1 VSVILGALVLA
12 GCGLVSG
19 LDSLSVEGG
28 APLRDA
34 AADVTADAGTDVT
47 QDVIA
52 PPEAAP
58 GDGGTTSDAR
68 AGTAL
73 LTKGGCASAGGA
85 TTLSLT
91 NDNFTIELWLR
102 LDVAALGTETDPVLW
117 KGGRSASEPG
127 WSLVVQAGNLLF
139 CVSDTSGSKCTTP
152 YALTAGHLVHIG
164 VKSSYTANTP
174 LSRVVNVYAR
184 DVTASELSHTNVG
197 SLTGAANNWTSTAPF
212 TIGGAIANAC
222 TNTPAFTIDDV
233 RIYSSLLSLA
243 SMDNSESIDV
253 ACNTLGLLAY
263 YKFNEGSG
271 LVANDCS
278 GSAFNLTLGQNQS
291 FVPSPFP

>member
-1 VSVILGALVLA
+1 MSVVLGALVLA

-19 LDSLSVEGG
+19 LDSLSIEGG
-28 APLRDA
+28 AVLPDA
-34 AADVTADAGTDVT
+34 TADVTADVGSDVT
-47 QDVIA
+47 QDVVP

-58 GDGGTTSDAR
+58 SDGGTTTDAR

-73 LTKGGCASAGGA
+73 LTKGGCATAGSAS
-85 TTLSLT
+85 TLSLT
-91 NDNFTIELWLR
+91 NDNFTIELWFR
-102 LDVAALGTETDPVLW
+102 LDVAALSTEIDPVLW

-164 VKSSYTANTP
+164 VKSSYTSNTP
-174 LSRVVNVYAR
+174 LSRVVNVYAH
-184 DVTASELSHTNVG
+184 DVTAGELAHTNVG
-197 SLTGAANNWTSTAPF
+197 SVTGAVNNWTSTAPF

-222 TNTPAFTIDDV
+222 TSTSAFTIDDV
-233 RIYSSLLSLA
+233 RIYSTLLSLA
-243 SMDNSESIDV
+243 SMDNSESVDV

-271 LVANDCS
+271 MVANDCS
-278 GSAFNLTLGQNQS
+278 GNAFNLALGQGQT
-291 FVPSPFP
+291 FIPSPFP